1 MITAKGY
8 TPSLEAPEQPANKT
22 APITDDQRA
31 SLDIRTISHGEKIKV
46 EDHLVAGKFTIIDY
60 YADWCGPCLLLGHQ
74 IERLLVERGD
84 VALRKVD
91 IISWDTEAAAQI
103 KAFNIKGI
111 PYVRI
116 YGPNGGF
123 LGAVNG
129 NSINEI
135 RLLVADDSDR
145 ARDE

>member
-1 MITAKGY
+1 VITAKGY

>member
-1 MITAKGY
+1 M
-8 TPSLEAPEQPANKT
+8 
-22 APITDDQRA
+22 
-31 SLDIRTISHGEKIKV
+31 
-46 EDHLVAGKFTIIDY
+46 
-60 YADWCGPCLLLGHQ
+60 LLGHDLEQ
-74 IERLLVERGD
+74 LLVERSD

-91 IISWDTEAAAQI
+91 IMSWDTEAAEQI

-116 YGPNGGF
+116 YGPNGDF

-129 NSINEI
+129 NSVNEI
-135 RLLVADDSDR
+135 RLLVAGDSNR